1 LTSKAASAKSTS
13 NISRRHAGETSVG
26 VGAGAAPFAIFKGCG
41 FRLLCN
47 PNVND
52 QGLFDFDSFL
62 ILGAAPFAILKG
74 CGFWIANNIS
84 ERSEQNSTGC

>member
-1 LTSKAASAKSTS
+1 MS
-13 NISRRHAGETSVG
+13 NISRSHAAEPSVA

-47 PNVND
+47 PNAND

-62 ILGAAPFAILKG
+62 ILDSAPFAIFKG
-74 CGFWIANNIS
+74 CGFWIANNV
-84 ERSEQNSTGC
+84 SEQNSTGC